1 MIDQYSNCIIHRTIG
16 VNQAI
21 LYFQYS
27 FRLVWINMH
36 MVTVFLYNAQL
47 VVNPWPKYFDRA
59 TWYAVQYCSQSVR
72 SGISKR
78 QPCRTIKRGHAHR
91 P

>member
-1 MIDQYSNCIIHRTIG
+1 
-16 VNQAI
+16 
-21 LYFQYS
+21 
-27 FRLVWINMH
+27 

-59 TWYAVQYCSQSVR
+59 AWYAVQYCSQNVR
-72 SGISKR
+72 SGISKT